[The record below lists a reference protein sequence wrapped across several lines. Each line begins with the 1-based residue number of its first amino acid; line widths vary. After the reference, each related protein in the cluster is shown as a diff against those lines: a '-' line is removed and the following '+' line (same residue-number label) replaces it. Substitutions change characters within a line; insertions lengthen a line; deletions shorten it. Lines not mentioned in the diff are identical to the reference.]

1 MLWMF
6 GDFVQNT
13 IIANRAET
21 LIRFIPVKIGSV
33 ILKHAIFS
41 TQHYCAIPRKHVDAL
56 QITFRDSIDGGLL
69 NIREPI
75 ALTLHFRIK
84 T

>member
-13 IIANRAET
+13 IIGNRAEP
-21 LIRFIPVKIGSV
+21 LIRFIPVKIGSG
-33 ILKHAIFS
+33 ILEHAIFS
-41 TQHYCAIPRKHVDAL
+41 TQHYCAVPRRFVDVL
-56 QITFRDSIDGGLL
+56 QITFREFIDGGLL
-69 NIREPI
+69 NTREPI